1 MFVNAELKLLEEEL
15 HQKLHCCNRA
25 VIRPN
30 PLCSFCVKVDFFLPL
45 PPRESD
51 RNFIALSLD

>member
-1 MFVNAELKLLEEEL
+1 MFVNAESELLEEEL
-15 HQKLHCCNRA
+15 HQQLHCCNRA

-30 PLCSFCVKVDFFLPL
+30 PSRSFCVKVDLFLPL

>member
-1 MFVNAELKLLEEEL
+1 MFVSAESELLEAEL
-15 HQKLHCCNRA
+15 HQKLYCCNRA

-30 PLCSFCVKVDFFLPL
+30 PLCSFCVKVDLFLPL
-45 PPRESD
+45 PPRESN

>member
-1 MFVNAELKLLEEEL
+1 MFVNAESELLEKEL
-15 HQKLHCCNRA
+15 HQKLHCCNKA

-30 PLCSFCVKVDFFLPL
+30 LSCSFCVKVDLFLPL
-45 PPRESD
+45 PPRKSD